1 MAESMQTPTASK
13 VSPAFRACSPW
24 FTTERASI
32 TQARCRSLAIMPAE
46 VSTLEME
53 SRSSKAAERAS
64 VPSPEAAETLLN
76 AILRRKPG
84 AAAQAAAGLEKSKLT
99 REELAAALER
109 CRILLAAALA
119 GLYGAVLEVSDRQAV
134 ENLMKNLTKSQMIG
148 TIEILEKYRGECAYN
163 VGTGHVLGA
172 LAVEL
177 EGIL

>member
-1 MAESMQTPTASK
+1 
-13 VSPAFRACSPW
+13 
-24 FTTERASI
+24 
-32 TQARCRSLAIMPAE
+32 
-46 VSTLEME
+46 ME
-53 SRSSKAAERAS
+53 LKPRPVAAEPEA
-64 VPSPEAAETLLN
+64 SPEAAETLLS

-84 AAAQAAAGLEKSKLT
+84 AAAQAAVGLEKSKLT

-119 GLYGAVLEVSDRQAV
+119 GLYGAVLEASDRQAV